1 MTTNTTE
8 LRNTL
13 GKFATGVCVVTTEGP
28 NGPIG
33 MTINSFSSLSLDPA
47 LLLWSIQKNSDCFP
61 SFDAAKGYA
70 ISVLTDEQMDISN
83 KYASRGDHLL
93 DSDDFIQ
100 GKTGQFILKNAV
112 ATFEC
117 SVWAKYEGGDHV
129 ILVGQVEEFSSTDDQ
144 EPILFYSGG
153 YRTLAE
159 KPE

>member
-1 MTTNTTE
+1 MTTDTTE

-33 MTINSFSSLSLDPA
+33 MTINSLSSLSLDPA
-47 LLLWSIQKNSDCFP
+47 LLLWSIQKNSECFS
-61 SFDAAKGYA
+61 SFDTSKGYA
-70 ISVLTDEQMDISN
+70 VSVLTEDQMDISN
-83 KYASRGDHLL
+83 QYAQRGSHALN
-93 DSDDFIQ
+93 SDEFIR

-117 SVWAKYEGGDHV
+117 SIWAKYEGGDHV
-129 ILVGQVEEFSSTDDQ
+129 ILVGEIEEFSASDDH

-153 YRTLAE
+153 YRTL
-159 KPE
+159 KK